1 MNIGLPKEIKDNEY
15 RVGLTPAGVNA
26 LVNAGHNVFVQKTA
40 GEGSGFTD
48 EQYTAAGGSI
58 LDTADEIWA
67 KGDMIVK
74 VKEPVAPEYPRMREN
89 QLLFTYLHL
98 APEFELTKQMLERK
112 VTGVAYETITDQK
125 GSLPLLTPMSE
136 VAGRMAVQVAA
147 NSLEKMNG
155 GRGILLG
162 GVPGV
167 PAANVVIIGGGIVG
181 TEAAKMAV
189 GLGAKVTII
198 DRNLDRLRQLDDIF
212 LSKVQTLASSRYAIE
227 EAISHADCVI
237 GAVLVVGA
245 AAPKLVT
252 RDMLKLI
259 PNGAV
264 LVDVAVDQGGCFE
277 TTHATTHSNPT
288 YYEEGVLHYCV
299 ANMPG
304 AVPRTSTFALTNAT
318 LPYALDLANKGFEKA
333 IRDDSG
339 LAEGVNTYAGKLT
352 YEAVATSQNLEY
364 TPLSSLLDLHAVSAG

>member
-1 MNIGLPKEIKDNEY
+1 MKIGLPKEIKDNEY

-26 LVNAGHNVFVQKTA
+26 LVNAGHELFVQKSA

-48 EQYTAAGGSI
+48 DQYVKAGAK
-58 LDTADEIWA
+58 LVETADDAWGE
-67 KGDMIVK
+67 GDMVVK
-74 VKEPVAPEYPRMREN
+74 VKEPIAPEYPRMREN

-98 APEFELTKQMLERK
+98 APELELTKQMMERK
-112 VTGVAYETITDQK
+112 VTGVAYETITDAN
-125 GSLPLLTPMSE
+125 GRLPLLTPMSE
-136 VAGRMAVQVAA
+136 VAGRMSVQVGATY
-147 NSLEKMNG
+147 LEKMNG

-212 LSKVQTLASSRYAIE
+212 LSKVQTLASSRFAIE
-227 EAISHADCVI
+227 EAISHADLVI

-252 RDMLKLI
+252 RDMLHLI
-259 PNGAV
+259 PNGSV

-318 LPYALDLANKGFEKA
+318 LPFAIALAGKGFERA
-333 IRDDSG
+333 IKEDVG
-339 LAEGVNTYAGKLT
+339 LREGVNTYAGKLT
-352 YEAVATSQNLEY
+352 YDAVAESQGIEY
-364 TPLSSLLDLHAVSAG
+364 TPLDTLIDLKAAAA

>member
-1 MNIGLPKEIKDNEY
+1 MKIGLPKEIKDNEY
-15 RVGLTPAGVNA
+15 RVGLTPAGVQA
-26 LVNAGHNVFVQKTA
+26 LSGAGHTVYVQKTA
-40 GEGSGFTD
+40 GEGSGFKD
-48 EQYTAAGGSI
+48 EQYVKAGGQL
-58 LDTADEIWA
+58 LDTADEVWA
-67 KGDMIVK
+67 TGDMIVK

-89 QLLFTYLHL
+89 QVLFTYLHL
-98 APEFELTKQMLERK
+98 APELELTKQMMDRN
-112 VTGVAYETITDQK
+112 VTGVAYETITQGK
-125 GSLPLLTPMSE
+125 RLPLLIPMSE
-136 VAGRMAVQVAA
+136 VAGRMSVQVGATY
-147 NSLEKMNG
+147 LEKMNG

-198 DRNLDRLRQLDDIF
+198 DRDLDRLRQLDDIF
-212 LSKVQTLASSRYAIE
+212 LSKVQTLASSRYQIE
-227 EAISHADCVI
+227 EAISHADLVI

-252 RDMLKLI
+252 RDMLHLI
-259 PNGAV
+259 PQGAV

-318 LPYALDLANKGFEKA
+318 LPYALDLANKGFEQA
-333 IRDDSG
+333 IKDDAG
-339 LAEGVNTYAGKLT
+339 LQEGVNTYAGKLT
-352 YEAVATSQNLEY
+352 YEAVATSQGLEY
-364 TPLSSLLDLHAVSAG
+364 TPLSSLIDLKAVAA